1 MTPLH
6 RLMADNGFN
15 IKCSSKQLCQELG
28 ENTGVVLLMSAL
40 IEDRDLHQAGATIAK
55 ICFVG

>member
-1 MTPLH
+1 
-6 RLMADNGFN
+6 MADNRFN
-15 IKCSSKQLCQELG
+15 IKCSSEQLCQELG

-40 IEDRDLHQAGATIAK
+40 IENRDLRQARATIAK